1 MGFSCPCKNIA
12 YPWNV
17 FHTIFFHT
25 FEFFFNT
32 VQIVFIPLLKNFIHC
47 TNCFI
52 TLNLFFHTFEFV
64 FVPCK
69 CFSYLVCERQISHF
83 SFSYPSLPQISRAY
97 TAILSAAAAAAL
109 PQQPLSSPSPA
120 PPATTPAP
128 PHAHAH
134 ARSPTPSS
142 MSTFCSGNRPRT
154 RPYFRI
160 LAVGCAL
167 GVAL

>member
-69 CFSYLVCERQISHF
+69 CFSYLVCERQISPRYF
-83 SFSYPSLPQISRAY
+83 YNLIWIRWIRAC
-97 TAILSAAAAAAL
+97 
-109 PQQPLSSPSPA
+109 QPKRGPA
-120 PPATTPAP
+120 GSTPW
-128 PHAHAH
+128 
-134 ARSPTPSS
+134 RRRGCPSS
-142 MSTFCSGNRPRT
+142 GGRCRSCGRRVVVVFMHWLANCTWPFRYCSRVAWKNRMS
-154 RPYFRI
+154 
-160 LAVGCAL
+160 L
-167 GVAL
+167 